1 MVSKEQKKKQL
12 KILRHFR
19 KLTANGKGR
28 MEAYERLAKEFGM
41 SVSGIR
47 HSILAAT
54 AAEKPKPLKD
64 DLPW

>member
-12 KILRHFR
+12 KILRRFR
-19 KLTANGKGR
+19 KLTEDGKGR
-28 MEAYERLAKEFGM
+28 MEAYDRLAKEFGM

-54 AAEKPKPLKD
+54 ASEKQKPVKETA
-64 DLPW
+64 

>member
-1 MVSKEQKKKQL
+1 MVSKEQKKKQI

-47 HSILAAT
+47 NPCHFRLHRHHCAVEAQRR
-54 AAEKPKPLKD
+54 
-64 DLPW
+64 